1 MEKCSTLFWKII
13 SNNNKLT
20 FCFESGG
27 NMRVIFT
34 PFRIPL
40 SDGHARIVRNLI
52 KTGIL
57 NISFGIRPNSL
68 KNNGIFI
75 SSKTRWNTYMKNSI
89 NSWAIQSIIEQFNPS
104 GPASTILCRTVRYQY
119 CDSNLLW
126 QGYQVNIKHLCI
138 HLIPLFT

>member
-34 PFRIPL
+34 PSRIPL
-40 SDGHARIVRNLI
+40 SDGHTGIVRNLI

-57 NISFGIRPNSL
+57 NISFGICPNSL

-75 SSKTRWNTYMKNSI
+75 SSKTRWNTRYMKNSI
-89 NSWAIQSIIEQFNPS
+89 NYWKIQSIIEQFNPS
-104 GPASTILCRTVRYQY
+104 GPASTILCRTASYQY
-119 CDSNLLW
+119 EELKLW
-126 QGYQVNIKHLCI
+126 HELYKLPSYHI
-138 HLIPLFT
+138 